1 MDAKVGQERVIKKK
15 KIHLMHGVGRE
26 LYQYPELLERYTLVL
41 EQLKAKTL
49 LETKNDKTEPFLL
62 WEYHEKA
69 GYFGKKQ

>member
-1 MDAKVGQERVIKKK
+1 
-15 KIHLMHGVGRE
+15 MHGVGRE

-41 EQLKAKTL
+41 EQIKAKTL

-69 GYFGKKQ
+69 GYFGKNNDVGQNRIQQEKRKSK